1 MEFSSFCHSERPW
14 LVAIFDGMDPVAVA
28 AALPCGALL
37 TLVGI
42 CEHCE
47 DARTARSVEGARSVI
62 TGDNAV
68 TARSVEGARSAI
80 TGDNAVT
87 ARSVGGARSAAS
99 SAITG
104 DNALNAVTARSV
116 GGAASVSTS
125 ENAAGARSAK

>member
-104 DNALNAVTARSV
+104 DNAVTARSV